1 MPPFGP
7 FAPSGGTS
15 VTDTGVT
22 GCVAFVTVAGAGMVA
37 FAGRGVCVVPVA
49 AMPDCVELP
58 AASVALF
65 APIVVGVGSA
75 VGVLIAGTVTRVAV
89 LTAPTGV
96 AGTSVNRANA
106 VCCADGTPAA
116 VGNPPRVGSTGAVT
130 PLQAVSSN
138 TRAQRR
144 KGAKARRR
152 TRHTRRARRTA
163 DTRSIGQRIGYS
175 GWLGWSVW

>member
-22 GCVAFVTVAGAGMVA
+22 GCVAFATVVGAEMVA

-49 AMPDCVELP
+49 AMPGCVKLP
-58 AASVALF
+58 AANVALF

-75 VGVLIAGTVTRVAV
+75 VGVLIVGTITRVAV
-89 LTAPTGV
+89 LTAPIGV

-116 VGNPPRVGSTGAVT
+116 VGNPPRVGSPGALT
-130 PLQAVSSN
+130 PLQAVSNN

-144 KGAKARRR
+144 EGAKARRR
-152 TRHTRRARRTA
+152 TRFTRRTA
-163 DTRSIGQRIGYS
+163 DTRSQGQRT
-175 GWLGWSVW
+175 GWSGWSVW